1 MKKLIA
7 KHQPDIVFLMETK
20 QLSSNTNFLKNFMDT
35 YSFKIVDCSTTG
47 GGKAGGLTLLW
58 NNCNMHLNII
68 DCDLNYID
76 CLIHN
81 ASKNI
86 HFIITAVILIFN
98 NLEISF

>member
-47 GGKAGGLTLLW
+47 GVK
-58 NNCNMHLNII
+58 
-68 DCDLNYID
+68 
-76 CLIHN
+76 
-81 ASKNI
+81 
-86 HFIITAVILIFN
+86 
-98 NLEISF
+98 LEA